1 MKFLKIWGIKNMKN
15 GMKWVVSLFKRND
28 SQENLLNAFKNIFG
42 KNKNY
47 QYKEDAKLILFDLA
61 NYCNVLN
68 TSFVGKDPLEMAFN
82 EGARD
87 VFLHILEM
95 AEIDMF
101 EFLEI
106 IEKIKKEDK

>member
-15 GMKWVVSLFKRND
+15 GMKWVFSLFKRKDN
-28 SQENLLNAFKNIFG
+28 QEHLLNAFKNIFG
-42 KNKNY
+42 KNKSSETSN
-47 QYKEDAKLILFDLA
+47 DGKLILFDLA

-68 TSFVGKDPLEMAFN
+68 TSFVGKDPLEMEFN

-95 AEIDMF
+95 VEMDMV